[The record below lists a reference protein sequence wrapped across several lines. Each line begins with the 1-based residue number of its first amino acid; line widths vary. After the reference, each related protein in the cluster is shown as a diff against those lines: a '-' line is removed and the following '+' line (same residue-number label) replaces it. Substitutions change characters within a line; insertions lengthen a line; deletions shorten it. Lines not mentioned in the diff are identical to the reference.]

1 MFECKGKDAH
11 VESMLLVTA
20 VLYLALASLSFS
32 SLSAHLP
39 VLFQHAHS
47 VSLIVTL
54 SVLITHP
61 SAHCRGCRDFTEA
74 TLSFE
79 ENIAQR
85 HINVKPKLKVSHGN
99 DFKKYSPL
107 CCISCT
113 TNEFLIKLFH
123 TG

>member
-1 MFECKGKDAH
+1 MFERAGRDAC

-32 SLSAHLP
+32 PSFLSAHLP

-61 SAHCRGCRDFTEA
+61 SAHCRGCGE
-74 TLSFE
+74 
-79 ENIAQR
+79 
-85 HINVKPKLKVSHGN
+85 
-99 DFKKYSPL
+99 
-107 CCISCT
+107 
-113 TNEFLIKLFH
+113 
-123 TG
+123 